1 MRWQS
6 GVHKSSCVVRNSM
19 TGTATLL
26 RILQNSLWLIASSTA
41 NRGEYLTVGI
51 ARIFSIAVIF
61 GTTFGIARV
70 ADSAVTR
77 CTVEKP
83 GSNQNG
89 HGITMMVMVMVM
101 VLAMVVVMVMAM
113 RMVVVMTMIGLINK

>member
-1 MRWQS
+1 
-6 GVHKSSCVVRNSM
+6 M

-89 HGITMMVMVMVM
+89 HGITMMVMV
-101 VLAMVVVMVMAM
+101 VLVAMGGGDGDGGGDGGADDDDGPY
-113 RMVVVMTMIGLINK
+113 I